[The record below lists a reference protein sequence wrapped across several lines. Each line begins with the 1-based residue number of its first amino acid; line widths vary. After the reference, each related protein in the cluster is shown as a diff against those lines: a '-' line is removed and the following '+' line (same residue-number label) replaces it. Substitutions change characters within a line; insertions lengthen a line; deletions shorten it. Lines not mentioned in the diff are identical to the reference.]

1 MNKSK
6 FKKRSGQKMNI
17 ILGEK
22 SCKINQKICTFFF
35 FPRTLPYCH
44 KTDFQQ
50 RKTLFKPLS
59 FVIFSS
65 ILVFQEAVLN
75 FYFEKTV
82 DRPAFLFLLKTK
94 YSLKNCYTLTVWYH
108 SHMWR
113 LSGELTEWKKK
124 KKKRKKPFVRLE
136 ISVLMTE
143 EVSCQER
150 ERWKQFPAM
159 ESKRADNEK
168 DYQ

>member
-1 MNKSK
+1 M
-6 FKKRSGQKMNI
+6 
-17 ILGEK
+17 
-22 SCKINQKICTFFF
+22 
-35 FPRTLPYCH
+35 
-44 KTDFQQ
+44 
-50 RKTLFKPLS
+50 
-59 FVIFSS
+59 V
-65 ILVFQEAVLN
+65 
-75 FYFEKTV
+75 
-82 DRPAFLFLLKTK
+82 
-94 YSLKNCYTLTVWYH
+94 SLTYVKVKWWTYRVK
-108 SHMWR
+108 
-113 LSGELTEWKKK
+113 EE